1 MAAARARSAENDDG
15 DASADTAVLTDC
27 LSSKL
32 GQMLPIR
39 YSDCC
44 GRGCVGRM
52 DANVRVSEEEE
63 EEEEE
68 EERARWPSNAPLTSL
83 DST

>member
-1 MAAARARSAENDDG
+1 LLKGRRGREHGDGETSESARSAGDDDKG
-15 DASADTAVLTDC
+15 GGAFRPYVLTDC

-44 GRGCVGRM
+44 VWGFGGCVRVGRM
-52 DANVRVSEEEE
+52 DAK
-63 EEEEE
+63 
-68 EERARWPSNAPLTSL
+68 T
-83 DST
+83 